1 MCVPV
6 KGGRGMFDNYK
17 RVTFWSKW
25 CLVNADGLHWH
36 WPKYFYFGQHKFRSI
51 LGLHSTV
58 VGSKTNVPPNL
69 IKTVTTE
76 AAIKKSEKLTSST
89 NSRLKNLS
97 TKCIS
102 DLHFLQFENGSK
114 NPLLYSNRDERL
126 FFILDLILRGLDKK
140 YFRRQIGLKVEWSKH
155 PSLRR
160 LLIYPRVWSSVK
172 KRTEPKIEA

>member
-102 DLHFLQFENGSK
+102 DLHFCNLKTVQKILSSIRIVTKDYFSFSTSFWEVSTK
-114 NPLLYSNRDERL
+114 NT
-126 FFILDLILRGLDKK
+126 FGDK
-140 YFRRQIGLKVEWSKH
+140 
-155 PSLRR
+155 
-160 LLIYPRVWSSVK
+160 
-172 KRTEPKIEA
+172 